1 MLCSGKKQRADDS
14 MSAQTAKKEVGR
26 ITKLQH
32 HSPSIQ
38 GGSMSGVNI
47 QRAVDNIPAG
57 SGVNVYTPIVEL
69 VVNAIQSIESI
80 GNDKGLV
87 EIIVHRDAQPDML
100 DGVIPEVCGFTVTDN
115 GVGFNTENRNS
126 FDTLYSDHKIRQ
138 GGKGFGRFTCL
149 KYYRTFSVV
158 SVYKEHGSFFCRR
171 FEMGRHTDIITN
183 ESKEPSGQTY
193 TGSAITLSTLRD
205 CIFSDKQ
212 LSTIARVLVERLL
225 PYFFE
230 KNKKLPRIVLREK
243 NESDVITLNNY
254 LEGEGGELIP
264 EVKSAGGQFT
274 LGKGSQ
280 TQKFTVKVFKFY
292 APRERTSK
300 VSLVAHR
307 REVTANS
314 LHNYI
319 PEFIDEFFEKAGG
332 KNNTDKNFII
342 KVYVSGEYLDDHV
355 SLERGGFD
363 FQKDKKDDGLN
374 FGVAQSEIEET
385 AAEFAIKA
393 VSSDV
398 QARKEKKTRRLKSY
412 VEEQAP
418 WHRNLMKKIDITDLA
433 YNATNE
439 QLESKLQK
447 EKYRLEVQTRGA
459 VKHFLKSERSEDLKK
474 KASEIVQMVSDTSK
488 NDLAHYISMRRG
500 VIDIFEKSLQSDE
513 DGKYSSEGVVHDII
527 FPRKGDTDNTSF
539 DGHNLWLIDER
550 LNFTEYLS
558 SDVPLQGNEGRPD
571 ILAFDH
577 RVVFRGENEASNPV
591 SVFEFKRPQRDD
603 FANPSSKEDPV
614 QQIICYVRRLRAGDF
629 TTPKGREIL
638 IGDTTPFYGYVI
650 CDINRKVKEWLEEEK
665 DFKVMPDGQGYYGWH
680 DKLNL
685 YTEVISWDK
694 VLKDAT
700 MRNRIF
706 FHHLKI

>member
-1 MLCSGKKQRADDS
+1 MNTLTAEKGTGRIAGLQYYSPSIGGDS
-14 MSAQTAKKEVGR
+14 MSN
-26 ITKLQH
+26 
-32 HSPSIQ
+32 
-38 GGSMSGVNI
+38 VNI
-47 QRAVDNIPAG
+47 QRAVDNIQAG

-80 GNDKGLV
+80 DNDQGLV
-87 EIIVHRDAQPDML
+87 EIIVHRDGQPDML
-100 DGVIPEVCGFTVTDN
+100 DNAIPAVCGFTVTDN
-115 GVGFNTENRNS
+115 GVGFDGDNRDS
-126 FDTLYSDHKIRQ
+126 FDTLYSDHKIKQ

-149 KYYRTFSVV
+149 KYFETFSVE
-158 SVYKEHGSFFCRR
+158 SVYREDSKFFFRR

-183 ESKEPSGQTY
+183 ESVEPSDQRY
-193 TGSAITLSTLRD
+193 TSSAITISTPR
-205 CIFSDKQ
+205 CCKFPDKQ

-225 PYFFE
+225 PFFFADS
-230 KNKKLPRIVLREK
+230 KKLPKIVLRE
-243 NESDVITLNNY
+243 NDESEVITLNNY
-254 LEGEGGELIP
+254 LKGEDGELIS
-264 EVKSAGGQFT
+264 EVKSAGGEFI
-274 LGKGSQ
+274 LGRESQ
-280 TQKFTVKVFKFY
+280 IQKFSAKVFKFY
-292 APRERTSK
+292 SPREKTSK

-319 PEFIDEFFEKAGG
+319 PEFVDEFFEKAGG
-332 KNNTDKNFII
+332 KEKSDKNFII
-342 KVYVSGEYLDDHV
+342 KVYISGDYLDDHV

-363 FQKDKKDDGLN
+363 FQKGKKDDDLD
-374 FGVAQSEIEET
+374 FGIAHSEIEET

-398 QARKEKKTRRLKSY
+398 QARKEKKTQRLKNY

-418 WHRNLMKKIDITDLA
+418 WHRSLMRNIDVTDLA
-433 YNATNE
+433 YNATDE
-439 QLESKLQK
+439 QLESKLQS
-447 EKYRLEVQTRGA
+447 EKYRVEVQTRRA
-459 VKHFLKSERSEDLKK
+459 VKHLLESERTEDLKEK
-474 KASEIVQMVSDTSK
+474 VSEIVQMVSDSSK

-500 VIDIFEKSLQSDE
+500 VIDIFEKSLQSDD

-527 FPRKGDTDNTSF
+527 FPRKGDTDNTPF
-539 DGHNLWLIDER
+539 YDHNLWLVDER

-558 SDVPLQGNEGRPD
+558 SDIPLKGNSDRPD
-571 ILAFDH
+571 LFAFDH
-577 RVVFRGENEASNPV
+577 RVVFRAENEASNPV
-591 SVFEFKRPQRDD
+591 SVFEFKRPLRDD
-603 FANPSSKEDPV
+603 FANPSSKEDPI
-614 QQIICYVRRLRAGDF
+614 QQIIRYVRKLRAGEF
-629 TTPKGREIL
+629 ATPKGRAIQ
-638 IGDTTPFYGYVI
+638 ISNTTPFYGYVV

-706 FHHLKI
+706 FHFTFL